1 MSECTCGSLIFL
13 LPWQSTGSPP
23 SAFQIPYDSFRE
35 HSDSSETDHSYER
48 NSSAGASDTNP
59 KDLDYDFMCFLLSSH
74 RLDLYRSIDL
84 RCEDMLPGR

>member
-48 NSSAGASDTNP
+48 NSSAGASDTTP

-84 RCEDMLPGR
+84 RCEVMLPGR